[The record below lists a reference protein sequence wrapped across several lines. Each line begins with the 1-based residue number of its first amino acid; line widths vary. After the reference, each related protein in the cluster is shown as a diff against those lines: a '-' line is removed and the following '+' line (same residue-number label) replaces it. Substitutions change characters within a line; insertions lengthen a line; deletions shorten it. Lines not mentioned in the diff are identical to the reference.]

1 MTRPNDPQRR
11 RGDEG
16 FTLLEVLIAMIIL
29 SVGLLAI
36 EGLAVGAASTT
47 ASASRRSQ
55 YAEQAT
61 DYMERTL
68 SALREGQGANDATV
82 TLRDNSGASA
92 ATLTVTV
99 TDRGVLAAPSPAN
112 RRWDVMVRVIPT
124 STTRLA
130 DSVNLVASVI
140 Q

>member
-36 EGLAVGAASTT
+36 EGLAVGAARTT
-47 ASASRRSQ
+47 ASAARRSQ

-68 SALREGQGANDATV
+68 SALREGQGANNSTV
-82 TLRDNSGASA
+82 DLRDNSGARA

-99 TDRGVLAAPSPAN
+99 TDRGTLAAPSPAN
-112 RRWDVMVRVIPT
+112 RRWDVSVRVIPINT
-124 STTRLA
+124 ARLA
-130 DSVNLVASVI
+130 DSVSLVASVI

>member
-1 MTRPNDPQRR
+1 VTRHSDPPRR

-29 SVGLLAI
+29 SVGLLAL
-36 EGLAVGAASTT
+36 EGLAVGAARTT

-68 SALREGQGANDATV
+68 SALREGQGAANATV
-82 TLRDNSGASA
+82 PLLDNSGTRA
-92 ATLTVTV
+92 ANLTVTV
-99 TDRGVLAAPSPAN
+99 TDRGVLASPSPAN
-112 RRWDVMVRVIPT
+112 RRWDVTVRVIPT
-124 STTRLA
+124 NTSRLA